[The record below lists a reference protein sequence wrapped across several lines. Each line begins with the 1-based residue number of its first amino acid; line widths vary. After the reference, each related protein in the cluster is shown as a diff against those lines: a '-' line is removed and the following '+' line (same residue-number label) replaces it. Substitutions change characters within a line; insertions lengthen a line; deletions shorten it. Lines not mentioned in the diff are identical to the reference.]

1 MKIVSASRRTDIPAF
16 YADWFMNRIR
26 AGFVRVPNP
35 FNPQQIAFVSL
46 DPHEVACIVFWT
58 RDPRPLMPYLDE
70 LDDRGFRYFFHV
82 TITGLPEVLEPSV
95 PRPEAAVDALL
106 GLSQRLGPERV
117 IWRFDPIL
125 ISNLTP
131 PERII
136 ENFDRLSR
144 ELAGA
149 IEQVMISFVQPY
161 PRALSRMKLLAPHVE
176 PFFPQGMQE
185 KGKIM
190 AALARI
196 AASRRMEMTAC
207 AAAKD
212 DLSPFGV
219 GQGKCIDPA
228 LIERLWGI
236 EVGRKKDAG
245 QREGCGCAKS
255 VDIGIYGTCSHGC
268 LYCYASCS
276 NALKSGR
283 HDPLGEMLLVR

>member
-16 YADWFMNRIR
+16 YADWFMNRVR

-35 FNPQQIAFVSL
+35 FNSRQIATVSL
-46 DPHEVACIVFWT
+46 DPQDVACIVFWT
-58 RDPRPLMPYLDE
+58 RDPRPLLPHLDE
-70 LDDRGFRYFFHV
+70 LDGRGFRYLFHV
-82 TITGLPEVLEPSV
+82 TVTGLPQVLEPSA
-95 PRPEAAVDALL
+95 PRADTAVEAMRR
-106 GLSQRLGPERV
+106 LSQRLGPERV

-131 PERII
+131 PERIE
-136 ENFDRLSR
+136 ENFDRLSG

-149 IEQVMISFVQPY
+149 VERVMVSFVQPY
-161 PRALSRMKLLAPHVE
+161 PRALSRMRRLAPQVE

-185 KGKIM
+185 KGEIM
-190 AALARI
+190 AALARV
-196 AASRRMEMTAC
+196 AASRGIEMTGC

-255 VDIGIYGTCSHGC
+255 VDIGVYGTCSHGC

-283 HDPLGEMLLVR
+283 HDPQGETLLVR

>member
-35 FNPQQIAFVSL
+35 FNARQVATVSL
-46 DPHEVACIVFWT
+46 DPRNVACVIFWT
-58 RDPRPLMPYLDE
+58 RDPRPLLPSLDE
-70 LDDRGFRYFFHV
+70 LDERGFRYLFHV
-82 TITGLPEVLEPSV
+82 TATGLPEILEPSA
-95 PRPEAAVDALL
+95 PTAEAAVEAVLK
-106 GLSQRLGPERV
+106 LSQRLGPERV

-131 PERII
+131 PERIA
-136 ENFDRLSR
+136 ENFDRFS
-144 ELAGA
+144 EKLAGA
-149 IEQVMISFVQPY
+149 VKQVMVSFVQPY
-161 PRALSRMKLLAPHVE
+161 PRALSRMKRLAPQVE
-176 PFFPQGMQE
+176 PFFPQGVQE
-185 KGKIM
+185 KGAIM
-190 AALARI
+190 AALARV
-196 AASRRMEMTAC
+196 AASRRMNMTAC

-212 DLSPFGV
+212 DLSPSGV
-219 GQGKCIDPA
+219 DPGKCIDPA
-228 LIERLWGI
+228 LIKRLWGI

-255 VDIGIYGTCSHGC
+255 IDIGVYGTCSHGC

-283 HDPLGEMLLVR
+283 HDPQGETLLIR